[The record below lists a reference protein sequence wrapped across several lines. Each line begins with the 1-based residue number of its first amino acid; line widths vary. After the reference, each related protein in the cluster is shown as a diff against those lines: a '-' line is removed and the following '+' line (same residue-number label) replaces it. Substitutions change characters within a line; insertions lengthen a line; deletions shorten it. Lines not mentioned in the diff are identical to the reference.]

1 MKQFV
6 GLILA
11 PDAQADLT
19 RKIDRMDLRQFEPWH
34 AFILARLSDASAWRD
49 YDGDGSEFDSEASS

>member
-11 PDAQADLT
+11 ADAQADLT
-19 RKIDRMDLRQFEPWH
+19 RKIDAMDLGKLEPWP
-34 AFILARLSDASAWRD
+34 AFILALLPVASAWRD
-49 YDGDGSEFDSEASS
+49 YDGDGSEFDKEET